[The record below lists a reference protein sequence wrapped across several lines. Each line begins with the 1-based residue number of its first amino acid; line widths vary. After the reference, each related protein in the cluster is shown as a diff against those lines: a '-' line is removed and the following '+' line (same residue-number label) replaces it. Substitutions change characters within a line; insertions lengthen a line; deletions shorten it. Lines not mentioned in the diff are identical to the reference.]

1 MAFGQAK
8 HKIGITI
15 CGSSKASAEQ
25 KAKLLEKIA
34 AKADLASLK
43 ILADLSEKPNV
54 NGLLKEYEPI
64 LQSL

>member
-8 HKIGITI
+8 HSISITI
-15 CGSSKASAEQ
+15 SGSSKASAEQ

-34 AKADLASLK
+34 AKADLESLK
-43 ILADLSEKPNV
+43 ILAELSEKPNV
-54 NGLLKEYEPI
+54 NGLLKEYEPL